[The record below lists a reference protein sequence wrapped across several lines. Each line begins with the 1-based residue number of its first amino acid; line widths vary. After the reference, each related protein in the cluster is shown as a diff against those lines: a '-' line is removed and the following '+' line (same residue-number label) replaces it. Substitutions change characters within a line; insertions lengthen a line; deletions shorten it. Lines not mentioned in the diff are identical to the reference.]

1 MSKRKKLLFIILFVG
16 IDILLIYGFVRVHNA
31 TMLNYLKKEVSILEN
46 KKISKD
52 SYSYKIV
59 TMGGYAKVEEA
70 IKKYLYDY
78 SNLLKDTMEIVKD
91 SSIKKVLSYENYQKD
106 GPDFSKSFS
115 LLKEKKEKFNKNV
128 DQLIQSSSKK
138 SIQNNIRNKI
148 YQSYY
153 QKLYDEL
160 FVNDSFVKS
169 FDDTSKLL
177 ESIKVKMNTIF
188 DTSLEVL
195 NFLSSEKENWK
206 VEDGEIKFQT
216 QALYDQYMSYINRL
230 KV

>member
-1 MSKRKKLLFIILFVG
+1 MSNRKKIVLVLLFVG
-16 IDILLIYGFVRVHNA
+16 IDVLLIYGIVKFHNA
-31 TMLNYLKKEVSILEN
+31 SMLNYLKREVSILEN
-46 KKISKD
+46 KKISQD
-52 SYSYKIV
+52 SYSYKII

-78 SNLLKDTMEIVKD
+78 STLLKDTMNIVKD
-91 SSIKKVLSYENYQKD
+91 PVIQKVLSYENYQKD
-106 GPDFSKSFS
+106 GPDFNESISM
-115 LLKEKKEKFNKNV
+115 LKEKKNLFNKNV

-153 QKLYDEL
+153 QQLYDEL
-160 FVNDSFVKS
+160 FVNDSFVES
-169 FDDTSKLL
+169 FKNTSKLL
-177 ESIKVKMNTIF
+177 ENAKEKMNTIF

-195 NFLSSEKENWK
+195 NFLSLEKENWK

-216 QALYDQYMSYINRL
+216 QALYDQYMSFINKL
-230 KV
+230 